1 MNNNPLVSII
11 CLCYNQAAFL
21 KESLESVWSQTYENI
36 QLIVVDDCSTDQSVQ
51 EIEEILADKDVLFI
65 KLENNIG
72 NTSAF
77 NRGLEFVEGDYVI
90 DLAADDVLDKNRIKK
105 QVAFFNSC
113 SEKVGVIYSD
123 AMYISESGQ
132 MQSRHFSNKKLKP
145 HQGDIY
151 KELIGKYFIP
161 TPTMMIR
168 KSVFDELNGYDP
180 HLAYEDFDFWIRSSR
195 NWEYAF
201 QDETLTY
208 IRKVKG
214 SFSTKAYTTNNKQV
228 YSTYLVCKKILE
240 LNRSESE
247 RISLRKRLSYEI
259 RQASFSGNQNEAKMF
274 FGVLTEMNGGGIGIS
289 ALMILNKLKVNFSTI
304 RNLYHRLRFR
314 S

>member
-1 MNNNPLVSII
+1 MNNNPLVSVI

-21 KESLESVWSQTYENI
+21 KESLESVWNQTYENI
-36 QLIVVDDCSTDQSVQ
+36 QLIVVDDCSTDQSIQ
-51 EIEEILADKDVLFI
+51 EIEKLLVDKDVLFI
-65 KLENNIG
+65 KLETNIG

-77 NRGLEFVEGDYVI
+77 NRGLKFVKGDYVI
-90 DLAADDVLDKNRIKK
+90 DLAADDVLDKDRIKK
-105 QVAFFNSC
+105 QVAFFNTC
-113 SEKVGVIYSD
+113 SDKVGVIYSD
-123 AMYISESGQ
+123 AMYISESRQ
-132 MQSRHFSNKKLKP
+132 MQSRHFSNKKLRP

-201 QDETLTY
+201 QDEILTY

-214 SFSTKAYTTNNKQV
+214 SFSTKAYTLNNNQV
-228 YSTYLVCKKILE
+228 HSTYLVCKKIYE
-240 LNRSESE
+240 LNSSESE
-247 RISLRKRLSYEI
+247 QTALRKRLSYEI
-259 RQASFSGNQNEAKMF
+259 RQASFSGNQNEAKRF
-274 FGVLTEMNGGGIGIS
+274 FGILKEMNGGGMGINS
-289 ALMILNKLKVNFSTI
+289 LMLLNKLNINFSVI
-304 RNLYHRLRFR
+304 RNLYHKLMY
-314 S
+314 

>member
-51 EIEEILADKDVLFI
+51 EVEKLLLDKDVTFI
-65 KLENNIG
+65 KLETNIG

-77 NRGLEFVEGDYVI
+77 NKGLELVKGDYVI
-90 DLAADDVLDKNRIKK
+90 DLAADDVLTKDRIKN
-105 QVAFFNSC
+105 QVEFFNTC

-123 AMYISESGQ
+123 AMYISESAQ
-132 MQSRHFSNKKLKP
+132 MISRHFNNKKLRP
-145 HQGDIY
+145 YQGNIY
-151 KELIGKYFIP
+151 KELIRKYFIP

-168 KSVFDELNGYDP
+168 KSVFDELKGYDSQ
-180 HLAYEDFDFWIRSSR
+180 LAYEDFDFWIRSSR

-201 QDETLTY
+201 QDEVLTY

-228 YSTYLVCKKILE
+228 HSTYLVCKKIYQLNTNELE
-240 LNRSESE
+240 HSAL
-247 RISLRKRLSYEI
+247 IKRLQYEI
-259 RQASFSGNQNEAKMF
+259 RQASFSGNQNEAESFYGILK
-274 FGVLTEMNGGGIGIS
+274 EMNGGGIAINI
-289 ALMILNKLKVNFSTI
+289 LMILNKLKINFSII
-304 RNLYHRLRFR
+304 RNLYHRLRY
-314 S
+314 